1 MTDKSTEMRSKLV
14 GLIPASALKSSLP
27 PLILAKPAGDVVDA
41 IKTGVRRM
49 DSGSQFKFDKKTGRL
64 YVYLSNADRYMDPVR
79 NMAKANGW
87 QVRVSGYSSLA
98 FESLTAKSTETFAQF
113 GDRVI
118 EAVTKAAKATDS
130 SLNVTSKRE
139 TDTRRVR
146 VYVTA
151 ARGAQ
156 AVFNRIELSV
166 RTLYPNVHI
175 ASKGNYSLSLRFDYS
190 STALKPAEEQ
200 IFESSA
206 ANVATENQLL
216 AGLKGE
222 DLNKQIE
229 ALRGKI
235 SPAAFNKIQDIL
247 KAERKK
253 QWFWAKTHVFKL
265 ITSSGVEL
273 DLDNIQKTL
282 TSSLRLSKV
291 NVVRGSQQ
299 IVADVTLFPATF
311 PATADSMYAVLQAK
325 GLHDHIL
332 IERK

>member
-1 MTDKSTEMRSKLV
+1 MRSKLV

-27 PLILAKPAGDVVDA
+27 PLILAKPAGDIVET
-41 IKTGVRRM
+41 IKTNVRRI
-49 DSGSQFKFDKKTGRL
+49 DSGSQFKYDKKTGRL

-175 ASKGNYSLSLRFDYS
+175 VSKGNYSLSLRFDYDA
-190 STALKPAEEQ
+190 TALKAAEEQ
-200 IFESSA
+200 IFEASPADSTA
-206 ANVATENQLL
+206 ENALL

-235 SPAAFNKIQDIL
+235 SPAAFNKIQAIL
-247 KAERKK
+247 KSEHKK
-253 QWFWAKTHVFKL
+253 KWKWAKTQQFK
-265 ITSSGVEL
+265 ITTSSGVEL
-273 DLDNIQKTL
+273 DLDNILKTMVG
-282 TSSLRLSKV
+282 SLRLSKV
-291 NVVRGSQQ
+291 NVTRGSTHV
-299 IVADVTLFPATF
+299 VADVTLFPAN
-311 PATADSMYAVLQAK
+311 ADAMYAVLQTK
-325 GLHDHIL
+325 GQHDHIL
-332 IERK
+332 IERL